1 MMFGQDQDME
11 ERMERRSIAEQNER
25 ELPAEQDDPHD
36 VAEHRRHARA
46 AVDDDAAAERPQR
59 VAGEAERRD
68 AERDR
73 DDQDAGEG
81 AGDGVGER
89 QPPAGEDEPQDVPE
103 KPDSRPGRRRSAADQ
118 RGVPGDGLLVG
129 EQRGQRDP
137 HRRMLMLYASVQAP

>member
-103 KPDSRPGRRRSAADQ
+103 NARFSTGASAVSGGPARRAGRRPAGR
-118 RGVPGDGLLVG
+118 
-129 EQRGQRDP
+129 
-137 HRRMLMLYASVQAP
+137 